1 MLDFVVNLHCHDLST
16 SVCVCVYIYIFIFFI
31 VLWNSK
37 FLNWSILKKYSSFHY
52 FPNSALWYIGAP
64 WEMSSVSEIKYIW
77 EIETVEKFICFIADT
92 EVKLLKM
99 WNSVLKIAIFLKS
112 FKVIFP
118 QATINN
124 YRLFSIKQL
133 NYVQQ
138 HWCWRFFVFVFVF
151 FRITVL
157 ICLPDWL
164 YLILIILGVC
174 P

>member
-1 MLDFVVNLHCHDLST
+1 MSWLIYK
-16 SVCVCVYIYIFIFFI
+16 CVCVYIYIYIFIFFI
-31 VLWNSK
+31 VLLWNSK
-37 FLNWSILKKYSSFHY
+37 FLKGSILKKYSFHY
-52 FPNSALWYIGAP
+52 FPNSALWYISAP

-77 EIETVEKFICFIADT
+77 KIETVEKFICFIADT

-133 NYVQQ
+133 NYVQK
-138 HWCWRFFVFVFVF
+138 HWCWQFSVFVFVF
-151 FRITVL
+151 QNHCFNLSFRLVI
-157 ICLPDWL
+157 PDSHHSGHL
-164 YLILIILGVC
+164 SLKKK
-174 P
+174 